1 MKNKSGI
8 TLVEVMV
15 VVGIIGIFAAIIIPN
30 FLNRNNSNTI
40 TANTELSNINGIYYQ
55 FGNHRVIQFG
65 LGDWSWGIHD
75 PECPYCL
82 KNKLEV
88 SN

>member
-8 TLVEVMV
+8 TVLECVIVIA
-15 VVGIIGIFAAIIIPN
+15 IIGVLTLIIIPN
-30 FLNRNNSNTI
+30 FLNRNNFNTI
-40 TANTELSNINGIYYQ
+40 TANTSTSSINGIYYQ
-55 FGNHRVIQFG
+55 FGNHRVIKFG
-65 LGDWSWGIHD
+65 IFDSSWGIHD

-88 SN
+88 EN